1 MEATRLQVRV
11 SPGAR
16 RASVVG
22 RHGDGWKIR
31 VAAPPEKGRAN
42 DALVHLLADVI
53 DVPANAVVVVSGH
66 VTRDK
71 IVELTG
77 VAPSEVAR
85 RLTSVA
91 GKESS

>member
-1 MEATRLQVRV
+1 VRV

-22 RHGDGWKIR
+22 RHGDRWKVR

-42 DALVHLLADVI
+42 DALVHLLADAV
-53 DVPANAVVVVSGH
+53 DVSPNAIAVVSGH
-66 VTRDK
+66 SARDK

-77 VAPSEVAR
+77 VAPSEVER

>member
-53 DVPANAVVVVSGH
+53 DVPANAVVVISGH
-66 VTRDK
+66 GTRDK

>member
-1 MEATRLQVRV
+1 VEATRLQVRV

-53 DVPANAVVVVSGH
+53 DVPANAVVVISGH
-66 VTRDK
+66 GTRDK